1 MRKNKTNILLNN
13 LDSISNFKVY
23 SKINSEYTKIL
34 GNHALKSF
42 IKSLNNP
49 TKVERKTF
57 LKQIAEKY
65 PYKEEQSSINYEQSL
80 LKEKIETKEFLNKL
94 INDSST
100 QTENSAKKTQNF
112 IISLFRKPPKKDLT
126 PTPCSYNPKYDY
138 IFRRVQ
144 VCKITPEK
152 ISHNNNSNSDS
163 NSNFVIKRNKLKKI
177 VRNKTNKY
185 NNLLVNKHKQE
196 KKKKDT
202 IDLYNK
208 NYNSFS
214 NNHSNRSI
222 KEQKSEKKQGNTLNN
237 LNKEFVLSNY
247 QKNNKSHKKI
257 NLSGIIK
264 KYNKNIKPINHISN
278 FNKKKRNMNLKI
290 FYNMN
295 EINNSGE
302 DFFHKE
308 KKSVID
314 FRKMP
319 KRNFDIIINKSA
331 LKYPSFYKYEPN
343 YDYTFQSSKGFNFG
357 LNENKTNFEKKKFL
371 LKKMWCSYGDLS
383 KDYYFVNNS
392 KLNSSKSNDIF
403 L

>member
-152 ISHNNNSNSDS
+152 ITHNNNSNSDS

-196 KKKKDT
+196 KKKKDDKEEEDDDHNDDEKEDSSKT
-202 IDLYNK
+202 KGGNNFVVYLSVGLSLVIVIVIIVVIYFKCCRKNNNK
-208 NYNSFS
+208 
-214 NNHSNRSI
+214 
-222 KEQKSEKKQGNTLNN
+222 
-237 LNKEFVLSNY
+237 VDPSNY
-247 QKNNKSHKKI
+247 LNIDGKGGKSIPFDDDADIGI
-257 NLSGIIK
+257 N
-264 KYNKNIKPINHISN
+264 
-278 FNKKKRNMNLKI
+278 
-290 FYNMN
+290 
-295 EINNSGE
+295 
-302 DFFHKE
+302 
-308 KKSVID
+308 
-314 FRKMP
+314 
-319 KRNFDIIINKSA
+319 
-331 LKYPSFYKYEPN
+331 
-343 YDYTFQSSKGFNFG
+343 
-357 LNENKTNFEKKKFL
+357 
-371 LKKMWCSYGDLS
+371 
-383 KDYYFVNNS
+383 
-392 KLNSSKSNDIF
+392 
-403 L
+403 